1 MSTLPPLKCMYYN
14 SRNGTVVETS
24 VILLPNILFL
34 ILLDILLINC
44 MVGDDRRRDWD
55 GVLST
60 LSETIQ
66 FKSRADANNWRD
78 AFENM
83 QVYMQVGTAPSW
95 KTSGR
100 FTG

>member
-1 MSTLPPLKCMYYN
+1 M
-14 SRNGTVVETS
+14 
-24 VILLPNILFL
+24 
-34 ILLDILLINC
+34 LD
-44 MVGDDRRRDWD
+44 DHSRRDWD

-83 QVYMQVGTAPSW
+83 NVYMQVRDLSTTNGEMSGHTTVPGITKGTNVPCSCIC
-95 KTSGR
+95 SG
-100 FTG
+100 

>member
-1 MSTLPPLKCMYYN
+1 MRYFPI
-14 SRNGTVVETS
+14 RNPARLVKKSSKTTFS
-24 VILLPNILFL
+24 
-34 ILLDILLINC
+34 INC
-44 MVGDDRRRDWD
+44 NPMVDDRRRDWN

-83 QVYMQVGTAPSW
+83 QVYMQVST
-95 KTSGR
+95 GR
-100 FTG
+100 IPRGR